1 MAEKRKRSRKPK
13 IVGTMVVDGKE
24 IPVVQWLDA
33 KEGYRRWLKERR
45 KKARELERERREVEK
60 ALNKGKGKLS
70 LLDVLIQQRNALRG
84 WEDEEEQ

>member
-1 MAEKRKRSRKPK
+1 
-13 IVGTMVVDGKE
+13 
-24 IPVVQWLDA
+24 
-33 KEGYRRWLKERR
+33 
-45 KKARELERERREVEK
+45 VEK